1 MRRQKVPK
9 YLIVNADDLGISVS
23 VNLAIRQA
31 LVGGMVTSASL
42 LANMPAFQHAVETV
56 IRPNPALGIGAHL
69 CLTSGRPALPP
80 ERIPL
85 LADARGARFRLG
97 FVGLWRLL
105 RGRHREEALR
115 QIRDEWTAQVD
126 RIEAS
131 GVAIDHL
138 DGHQHVHMIPELFDL
153 AAAMAR
159 ARRVGI
165 RIAGEPFRLRQR
177 GPIGVLRCLTS
188 GGIVKNLV
196 LAGFAKA
203 NRRRWPDITGTDHYF
218 GALDTGGMT
227 LDRLRSILGALSEG
241 ITEVTVHPGL
251 EHVPISLQALRNSGP
266 TADGAAEVLPQ
277 SSRQDLRFLGRRE
290 AAEELAALLDPSLRG
305 VLTGQGIKLV
315 RFGDV
320 ADCRSSA
327 SRARTE

>member
-1 MRRQKVPK
+1 M
-9 YLIVNADDLGISVS
+9 
-23 VNLAIRQA
+23 
-31 LVGGMVTSASL
+31 
-42 LANMPAFQHAVETV
+42 
-56 IRPNPALGIGAHL
+56 
-69 CLTSGRPALPP
+69 
-80 ERIPL
+80 
-85 LADARGARFRLG
+85 
-97 FVGLWRLL
+97 
-105 RGRHREEALR
+105 R
-115 QIRDEWTAQVD
+115 QIRDEWTAQLD

-188 GGIVKNLV
+188 GGFVKNLV
-196 LAGFAKA
+196 LAGLAKA
-203 NRRRWPDITGTDHYF
+203 NRRKWPDVISTDHYF
-218 GALDTGGMT
+218 GALDTGRMI

-251 EHVPISLQALRNSGP
+251 APVAIRSQTPRNSGP
-266 TADGAAEVLPQ
+266 TADGAAEVPPQ
-277 SSRQDLRFLGRRE
+277 PSRQDLRFLRRRE
-290 AAEELAALLDPSLRG
+290 APEELAALLDPSLRG

-327 SRARTE
+327 SHARAE